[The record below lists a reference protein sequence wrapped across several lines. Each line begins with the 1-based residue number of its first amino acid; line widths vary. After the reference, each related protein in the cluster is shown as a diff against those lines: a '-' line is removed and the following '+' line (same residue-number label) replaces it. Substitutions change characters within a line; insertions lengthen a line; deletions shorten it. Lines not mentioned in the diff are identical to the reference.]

1 MSRLIHLIFRNYEEK
16 GRFNFDIQAGLFV
29 PVGPVRDAPTDED
42 PQATA
47 MFSPFDYAVEGTDL
61 RYHVSD
67 VAFTFQARM
76 TLQF

>member
-1 MSRLIHLIFRNYEEK
+1 
-16 GRFNFDIQAGLFV
+16 
-29 PVGPVRDAPTDED
+29 
-42 PQATA
+42 
-47 MFSPFDYAVEGTDL
+47 MFSPFDYAVEGSDL